1 MRKEKQ
7 LLLDAQRQATLEKE
21 VCLPT
26 LSLLFVPRHLFTCPV
41 QVPGILR
48 LPWPVSRYPVDLTF
62 KPWGVGLW
70 WGTRSLQTPHP
81 RDSGSSSSGFHLF
94 SVSHTSDTA
103 CTSPSPHGTGVHSYL
118 FLCPRKPQPPVS
130 IWKRQRKSI
139 PTWWSQ
145 SGSCGGSLMTCVS
158 GGWSW
163 SPRWICCRHKV
174 RGCRST

>member
-7 LLLDAQRQATLEKE
+7 LLLDAQRQAALEKE

-81 RDSGSSSSGFHLF
+81 RDSGSSGSGFHLF

-103 CTSPSPHGTGVHSYL
+103 CTSPSPHGSGAHSYL

-145 SGSCGGSLMTCVS
+145 SGSCGGSSMTCVS

-163 SPRWICCRHKV
+163 SPRWICYRHKV